1 MLETRLDSPRITQS
15 IAVRLGA
22 TLAGAVFG
30 VSNYWDGQGMTF
42 VPDINKW
49 LCNIF
54 TDTGGMV
61 WCWLDAQT
69 WVLELANIPGASPT
83 VTSPYVETKIKYL
96 PDLHA
101 LAWVKTASQNVRLI
115 RFA

>member
-15 IAVRLGA
+15 IGIKLGA
-22 TLAGAVFG
+22 SLASAVFG
-30 VSNYWDGQGMTF
+30 VSNYWDGQAMTF
-42 VPDINKW
+42 VPDVNKW
-49 LCNIF
+49 LCNIY
-54 TDTGGMV
+54 TDAGGMV

-69 WVLELANIPGASPT
+69 GVLELANISGASPL

-96 PDLHA
+96 PDMHA
-101 LAWVKTASQNVRLI
+101 VVWVKTASENVRLI